1 MTARDSRGRFVS
13 KGGKAGDDGGAG
25 RVAAELAGRLEAI
38 RKAAAAAVYMG
49 GQVIITEAK
58 KRAPLD
64 VGDLRGSG
72 YVSTPRWDSDG
83 VMVECGFG
91 GSASAY
97 ALDQHE
103 NLTYRHDVGEAKYL
117 ERAVTAQAPAVERIL
132 AEYPEK
138 ALQTG
143 AAPKAVGIHPTVPK

>member
-1 MTARDSRGRFVS
+1 MTARDSG
-13 KGGKAGDDGGAG
+13 DGGAA
-25 RVAAELAGRLEAI
+25 RVAAELKGRLEAVQ
-38 RKAAAAAVYMG
+38 KAAAAAVYMG

-58 KRAPLD
+58 KRAPKD

-97 ALDQHE
+97 ALEQHE
-103 NLTYRHDVGEAKYL
+103 NLTYRHDVGQAKYL
-117 ERAVTAQAPAVERIL
+117 ERAVTAQAPGVERIL
-132 AEYPEK
+132 HQYPEK
-138 ALQTG
+138 ALETG
-143 AAPKAVGIHPTVPK
+143 HAPQMVGIHPTVPK